1 MRFDPETRTRALI
14 AYKREIAEA
23 LVFYN
28 RYVAQVWNS
37 YGRPSTS
44 ADCKA
49 DLDGAW
55 SCYVALLRHASDR
68 FNTKLGVAEMIATG
82 RAA

>member
-1 MRFDPETRTRALI
+1 MRYDPETRTRALI

-23 LVFYN
+23 LAFYN

-44 ADCKA
+44 GDCKA

-55 SCYVALLRHASDR
+55 HCYVRMLEHASR
-68 FNTKLGVAEMIATG
+68 KFNVKLGVAEMIAIG